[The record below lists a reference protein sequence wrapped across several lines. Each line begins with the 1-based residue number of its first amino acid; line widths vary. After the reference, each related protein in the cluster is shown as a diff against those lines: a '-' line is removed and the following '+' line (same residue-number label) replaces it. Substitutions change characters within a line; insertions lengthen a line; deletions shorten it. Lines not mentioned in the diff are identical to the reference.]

1 MICGL
6 IWISKNRT
14 YIKKANM
21 EILAFFFLKW
31 IKVILMAFYSVIGS
45 LDLYIRLS
53 FNTSKT
59 QGIA

>member
-1 MICGL
+1 
-6 IWISKNRT
+6 
-14 YIKKANM
+14 M

-59 QGIA
+59 RASHEEKDRKHQSS

>member
-1 MICGL
+1 
-6 IWISKNRT
+6 
-14 YIKKANM
+14 M